1 MQRPGVIVKTFLS
14 NKSPLSKKKL
24 NALILGSLAMITFIS
39 KLLSWFPPSA
49 FVQLVSF
56 DLRKSKRITNF
67 ELDAA
72 TIWFSVLSASGFW
85 PSSIIKLPFCARN
98 KMIFDDRLSQSPAT

>member
-1 MQRPGVIVKTFLS
+1 
-14 NKSPLSKKKL
+14 
-24 NALILGSLAMITFIS
+24 MITFIS

-67 ELDAA
+67 ELDAYHMVFCSIR
-72 TIWFSVLSASGFW
+72 IWFLA
-85 PSSIIKLPFCARN
+85 L
-98 KMIFDDRLSQSPAT
+98 FDNQAAFLRSE